1 MPRYDSASYVS
12 LVLQSRVNTLGEHH
26 DKPWRFPAEEVVVL
40 LSLINP
46 TALAEVVALLEER
59 GKAAKWSNDEY
70 REICRIGR
78 KRREDAGMGEGT
90 FEKRAEVRP

>member
-12 LVLQSRVNTLGEHH
+12 MVLQSRINTLSEHH
-26 DKPWRFPAEEVVVL
+26 GKPWQFPEEDVIVL

-46 TALAEVVALLEER
+46 PALAEVVALLEER
-59 GKAAKWSNDEY
+59 GKAAKWSYDEY

-90 FEKRAEVRP
+90 FEKRAEARP